1 MEQKIKNKAK
11 ILNCDFEKCLEKLQN
26 EIFDIIYID
35 PPYKT
40 NYIEK
45 SLKQIIESKIASED
59 SLIILET
66 DEEERIIKEIE
77 NIKVEIIDKRKY
89 GRATV
94 IFVKKKNQ

>member
-1 MEQKIKNKAK
+1 MFSH
-11 ILNCDFEKCLEKLQN
+11 L
-26 EIFDIIYID
+26 
-35 PPYKT
+35 
-40 NYIEK
+40 EK

-77 NIKVEIIDKRKY
+77 NIKVKIIDKRKY
-89 GRATV
+89 GRATI